1 MSASLVETA
10 RLLLAALGCGLGV
23 LAMLGGMVGVLRFPD
38 FYTRLHACLA
48 ALGLGAGSMC
58 LGLAFAA
65 GEMRTALKLA
75 LLALLVAA
83 LAPVLAQILGAAAH
97 AGGLAP
103 LSGGYVAPRPGAP
116 RREPEA

>member
-1 MSASLVETA
+1 MSATFVEAA
-10 RLLLAALGCGLGV
+10 RLSAAALGCGVGL
-23 LAMLGGMVGVLRFPD
+23 LAMLGGVVGILRFPD
-38 FYTRLHACLA
+38 FYTRLHAYLA
-48 ALGLGAGSMC
+48 ALGLGAASTC
-58 LGLAFAA
+58 VGLAFAA
-65 GEMRTALKLA
+65 GEVRTALKLA

-116 RREPEA
+116 RRDLET